1 MRTPLLALMVLI
13 GGLVLTPVAFGG
25 TAAAEEIG
33 YVAAAD
39 EAQQQ
44 PPSAQID
51 VDIDRDG
58 GAWYTNPVW
67 IAIGVIAVVVL
78 ILLIVMATRGGGTTI
93 VRD

>member
-1 MRTPLLALMVLI
+1 MRTPFLALMILI
-13 GGLVLTPVAFGG
+13 GGLVLTPVALDG
-25 TAAAEEIG
+25 TAAAAEIS
-33 YVAAAD
+33 YAAAAD

-51 VDIDRDG
+51 VDSDRG

-67 IAIGVIAVVVL
+67 IAIGVIALVVL